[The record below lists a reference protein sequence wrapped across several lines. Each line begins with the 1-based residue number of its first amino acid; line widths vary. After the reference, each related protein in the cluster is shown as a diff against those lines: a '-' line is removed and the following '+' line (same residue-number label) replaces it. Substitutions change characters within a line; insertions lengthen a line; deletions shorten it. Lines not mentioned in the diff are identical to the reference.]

1 MSDEEEQYTD
11 EEVEEVDEEE
21 VEADYAPSETD
32 TTRSDRPKTKSFT
45 EDEEGLTEGER
56 AMAAAKRRHEEEQH
70 AKLQDYEE
78 RRRTER
84 EKEEEELKKLKEK
97 QEKRKLEREQEEK
110 EMEERR
116 RAADDRRRQEE
127 EERKAKVDQDRRNR
141 EEEKNKKN
149 QLSGFQTG
157 GQGGRNFTVAK
168 KAAQNDKFGNIVQA
182 KQEMGMTKEQQ
193 EDAKRAFLAAIR
205 KEIPNASEVP
215 QSELKAKI
223 KELHQRICKLETEKY
238 DLEKRHE
245 RQEYDPKQLIASK
258 FERQRVQTFSDR
270 RALFTNTKKLDTDAY
285 FDWLNSFNYI
295 APQSLNIIS
304 ARDDIH
310 AYLNSPDRCPKYIEK
325 EPTIC
330 TSQPVF
336 TPRRL
341 SIPAAFLKQG

>member
-245 RQEYDPKQLIASK
+245 RQEYDMKELNERQRQVTRNSALKKGIDPAEVGNTRYPPKQLIASK

-270 RALFTNTKKLDTDAY
+270 RALFTN
-285 FDWLNSFNYI
+285 
-295 APQSLNIIS
+295 
-304 ARDDIH
+304 
-310 AYLNSPDRCPKYIEK
+310 